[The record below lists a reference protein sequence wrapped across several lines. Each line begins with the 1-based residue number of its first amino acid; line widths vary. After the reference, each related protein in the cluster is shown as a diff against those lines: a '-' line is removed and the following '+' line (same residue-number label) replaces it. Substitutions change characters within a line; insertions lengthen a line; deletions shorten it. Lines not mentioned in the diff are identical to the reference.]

1 MRPEPLNILVGI
13 ILQPGDQGT
22 RTKKVDPEGTQ
33 GPRGR
38 QTSAGTKQGQVHRA
52 TDMIRDQSSTKGN
65 GQRKT
70 QTARS
75 SG

>member
-38 QTSAGTKQGQVHRA
+38 QTSAGTKQGQRSTEPQSQRPWKSHRHE
-52 TDMIRDQSSTKGN
+52 
-65 GQRKT
+65 
-70 QTARS
+70 
-75 SG
+75 